1 MTAGVA
7 ASRRPGVLFVVNSLG
22 TGGAEKQVVT
32 VLNDLDTRRFRLHL
46 AYLKRDEKLLGE
58 LRRDRLAALAC
69 CDVARRIDGKAIR
82 QLRELIDGGGIDA
95 VVCTNPYSTLY
106 GQLARRGSSR
116 DPKLIAVFHTTVPRS
131 VKESVEMLLYRR
143 LFNRSDLMVYVCE
156 SQRDYWRRKGIRPA
170 ADEVIYNG
178 IDTDYYTDRR
188 SDGER
193 LAFRRSLRF
202 ADGDYVIGLCSVL
215 RPEKAHGD
223 LLEAVWK
230 LRSRGVPAKAL
241 LIGDGP
247 ERGTIER
254 AVSRLG
260 LEQHVIITGLR
271 GDVRP
276 CIGACDVMTLVSRSV
291 ESFSLA
297 ALESMSLG
305 KPMIMSD
312 IGGARELVIHGE
324 HGLLFPPG
332 DTQAL
337 ATCLQNLLA
346 RPVREQL
353 GRAAALRVRE
363 RFTVRSMSERFADCI
378 DGVIEDRVQP
388 LTSADNEHARRHRI
402 A

>member
-7 ASRRPGVLFVVNSLG
+7 ASRKPEVLFIVNSLG

-58 LRRDRLAALAC
+58 LRRERLAALVC
-69 CDVARRIDGKAIR
+69 CDVARRVDGKAIR
-82 QLRELIDGGGIDA
+82 HLRELIDGAGIDA
-95 VVCTNPYSTLY
+95 IVCTNPYSTLY
-106 GQLARRGSSR
+106 GHLARHGSSCVPR
-116 DPKLIAVFHTTVPRS
+116 LVAVFHTTVPRS

-193 LAFRRSLRF
+193 LAFRRSLGL
-202 ADGDYVIGLCSVL
+202 AGEDYVIGLCSVL

-223 LLEAVWK
+223 LLEAVSK

-271 GDVRP
+271 EDVRP
-276 CIGACDVMTLVSRSV
+276 YIGACDVMTLVSRSV

-337 ATCLQNLLA
+337 ATYLQNLLA

>member
-1 MTAGVA
+1 MTAAVDV
-7 ASRRPGVLFVVNSLG
+7 SRTPGVLFVVNSLG

-58 LRRDRLAALAC
+58 LRRERLAALMC
-69 CDVARRIDGKAIR
+69 CDVARRVDGKAIR
-82 QLRELIDGGGIDA
+82 QLRELIDGAGIDA

-106 GQLARRGSSR
+106 GQLARRGSSSE
-116 DPKLIAVFHTTVPRS
+116 PKLVAVFHTTVPRS

-156 SQRDYWRRKGIRPA
+156 SQRNYWRGKGIRPA

-193 LAFRRSLRF
+193 LALRRSLGF
-202 ADGDYVIGLCSVL
+202 AGEDYVIGLCSVF

-254 AVSRLG
+254 TISRLG
-260 LEQHVIITGLR
+260 LEQHVVITGLR
-271 GDVRP
+271 EDVRA

-324 HGLLFPPG
+324 HGFLFAPG
-332 DTQAL
+332 DIGAL
-337 ATCLQNLLA
+337 AMCLEHLTA
-346 RPVREQL
+346 RPAREQL

-378 DGVIEDRVQP
+378 EGAIEDRVQP
-388 LTSADNEHARRHRI
+388 LSTADNEHARRHRI